1 MSKAPPP
8 APPPQVAEPPA
19 RWLVGAQGAP
29 LGPVLVD
36 SGPLLALFN
45 AADDWHAPV
54 AAWLRTYPGALL
66 VSTWPV
72 LTETT
77 HLMNARLS
85 SAVAARFLGNV
96 ADGFCAIHALDPAEI
111 RRIAEL
117 MRKYAKLPMDLAD
130 ASLLLLAEH
139 LGDGRILSTDQ
150 RDFRTYRFKNHQPFR
165 NLLLP
170 D

>member
-1 MSKAPPP
+1 MLIADTGFFYALADRSDRHHAR
-8 APPPQVAEPPA
+8 AVEVLAGVAEP
-19 RWLVGAQGAP
+19 
-29 LGPVLVD
+29 
-36 SGPLLALFN
+36 
-45 AADDWHAPV
+45 
-54 AAWLRTYPGALL
+54 L